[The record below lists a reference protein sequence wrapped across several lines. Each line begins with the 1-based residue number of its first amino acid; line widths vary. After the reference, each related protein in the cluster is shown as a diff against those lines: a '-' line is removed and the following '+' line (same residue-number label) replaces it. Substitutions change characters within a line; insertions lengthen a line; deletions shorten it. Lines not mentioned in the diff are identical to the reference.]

1 MGVKFATLSKYW
13 ISIFVLVLMGY
24 TTNVVAE
31 SVANNKQSNK
41 HNQQQLDLATS
52 ALTSNCKPLFNQY
65 KDDIDSFKVK
75 IHELKS
81 CDFDYLCEDY
91 GWKGYY
97 TYTVKLKEGARRIP
111 KDLRA
116 WGHNLFFNVGGPEKP
131 GLIIKKFPQ
140 LCGINPLK
148 EGDVFVPIPSLK
160 SLFDHVVFVSRKV
173 DPDDSFWQ

>member
-1 MGVKFATLSKYW
+1 VNDKFATLSKNW
-13 ISIFVLVLMGY
+13 VSIFVLVLMGY
-24 TTNVVAE
+24 TTTAIAE
-31 SVANNKQSNK
+31 SAANNNQ
-41 HNQQQLDLATS
+41 HNQQKLDLATS

-65 KDDIDSFKVK
+65 KNDIDSFKVK

-97 TYTVKLKEGARRIP
+97 TYTVKLKDSTKRIP

-116 WGHNLFFNVGGPEKP
+116 WGHSLFFNVGGPENP

-140 LCGINPLK
+140 LCGIKPLK
-148 EGDVFVPIPSLK
+148 EGDVHVSIPSLK
-160 SLFDHVVFVSRKV
+160 SLFDDVVFVPKKI
-173 DPDDSFWQ
+173 DPNSTDPW